1 MIDNENLKE
10 DNKILDLD
18 TLLFRAKAAEDNKK
32 YTIAANHYFTILT
45 RHFNKLSQTAELFQ
59 YVSFSF
65 CYLVVLLPVNLQ
77 RERML
82 NFILKNDNLNI
93 FEQKPILEKM

>member
-1 MIDNENLKE
+1 MIDYENFKE

-18 TLLFRAKAAEDNKK
+18 TLLIRAKSAEDNQK

-45 RHFNKLSQTAELFQ
+45 RHLNKLSQQIELLEL
-59 YVSFSF
+59 VSLSF
-65 CYLVVLLPVNLQ
+65 CYLVVLLPVNFQ

-82 NFILKNDNLNI
+82 NFLLKNENLNV
-93 FEQKPILEKM
+93 FEQKPILDKL